1 LYAALACKL
10 AAVKTRAAVLWQAG
24 EPIEILEIDLAQPKE
39 QEILVR
45 IAACG
50 VCASDL
56 HVVDGDLPEPLPLVL
71 GHEAAGVVVEV
82 GPDVEQVEPGD
93 HVVLALVP
101 SCGVCR
107 PCREG
112 RPNFC
117 RLAGQ
122 MSATGTLADGTSRVS
137 LNGTQLHHF
146 NAISSFAEHAVVPV
160 SAAVRIRRDVALEV
174 AALCGCA
181 VITGYGAVV
190 RTAQVE
196 PESSVAVW
204 GCGGV
209 GLNVIQGARLAG
221 ATMIVA
227 VDTRAENLVLARK
240 LGATETVQA
249 GPGVDTAA
257 ALRDLTDGGADYA
270 FEAIGLEPTIQ
281 AAWEAVRSGGTVVVL
296 GLMPKGSTL
305 TIDPWGFINEKTI
318 KGSFLGSAQID
329 VDIPRLLDYYA
340 DGCLELDELV
350 SRRLTLDELP
360 DAFDR
365 LRAGSVGRQLVV
377 FAQE

>member
-1 LYAALACKL
+1 MSCRLV
-10 AAVKTRAAVLWQAG
+10 AVKTRAAVLWQPG
-24 EPIEILEIDLAQPKE
+24 KPVEILEIDLASPRE

-71 GHEAAGVVVEV
+71 GHEASGVVVET
-82 GPDVEQVEPGD
+82 GPGVEQLEAGD
-93 HVVLALVP
+93 HVVLAMLP

-112 RPNFC
+112 RRNSC

-122 MSATGTLADGTSRVS
+122 MSKTGTLADGTTRLS
-137 LNGTQLHHF
+137 LNGTELHHF
-146 NAISSFAEHAVVPV
+146 SGVSSFAEHAVVPV
-160 SAAVRIRRDVALEV
+160 STAVRIRRDVALEV

-190 RTAQVE
+190 RTAEVE
-196 PESSVAVW
+196 PEASVAVW
-204 GCGGV
+204 GCGGI
-209 GLNVIQGARLAG
+209 GLNVIQGARIAG
-221 ATMIVA
+221 AGTIVA
-227 VDTRAENLVLARK
+227 VDTRAEKLELARR

-249 GPGVDTAA
+249 GPDVNTAKA
-257 ALRDLTDGGADYA
+257 VRDLTGGGADYA

-281 AAWEAVRSGGTVVVL
+281 AAWQAVRPGGTVVVV

-305 TIDPWGFINEKTI
+305 TIDPWGFIIEKTI
-318 KGSFLGSAQID
+318 KGCFLGSAQID

-340 DGCLELDELV
+340 DGILKLDELV

-365 LRAGSVGRQLVV
+365 LRDGDVHRQLVV
-377 FAQE
+377 FDSQ

>member
-1 LYAALACKL
+1 
-10 AAVKTRAAVLWQAG
+10 VRAAVLRTVN
-24 EPIEILEIDLAQPKE
+24 EPLTIENLDLASPGPGEVSIQ
-39 QEILVR
+39 L
-45 IAACG
+45 AASG
-50 VCASDL
+50 VCHSDWN
-56 HVVDGDLPEPLPLVL
+56 VISGATPNPLPVVL

-82 GPDVEQVEPGD
+82 GPGVEQLERGD

-112 RPNFC
+112 RRNFC

-137 LNGTQLHHF
+137 FNGTQLHHF

-190 RTAQVE
+190 RTAEVE

-227 VDTRAENLVLARK
+227 VDTRTEHLVLARK

-270 FEAIGLEPTIQ
+270 FEAIGLETTIQ

-365 LRAGSVGRQLVV
+365 LRAGSLGRQLVV

>member
-1 LYAALACKL
+1 
-10 AAVKTRAAVLWQAG
+10 VLWQAG
-24 EPIEILEIDLAQPKE
+24 EPVEILEIDLDPPKE

-56 HVVDGDLPEPLPLVL
+56 HVVDGDLPEPMPLVL
-71 GHEAAGVVVEV
+71 GHEAAGVVVEA
-82 GPDVEQVEPGD
+82 GPGVEHLEAGD

-112 RPNFC
+112 RRNFC
-117 RLAGQ
+117 QLAGK
-122 MSATGTLADGTSRVS
+122 MSETGTLADGTSRVS
-137 LNGTQLHHF
+137 VNGTQLHHF
-146 NAISSFAEHAVVPV
+146 NAVSSFSEYAVVPV
-160 SAAVRIRRDVALEV
+160 STAVRIRRDIALEV

-190 RTAQVE
+190 RTARVE

-209 GLNVIQGARLAG
+209 GLNVVQGARLAG
-221 ATMIVA
+221 AAAIVA
-227 VDTRAENLVLARK
+227 VDTRAEKLELARK

-249 GPGVDTAA
+249 GPDVDTAVA
-257 ALRDLTDGGADYA
+257 VRDLTGGGVDYA

-281 AAWEAVRSGGTVVVL
+281 AAWEAVRPGGTAVVV
-296 GLMPKGSTL
+296 GLMPKGSML

-318 KGSFLGSAQID
+318 KGCFLGSAQID

-340 DGCLELDELV
+340 DGILELDELV
-350 SRRLTLDELP
+350 SRRLTLDELA

-365 LRAGSVGRQLVV
+365 LRAGEGDVHRQLVV
-377 FAQE
+377 FDQT

>member
-1 LYAALACKL
+1 
-10 AAVKTRAAVLWQAG
+10 VLWQAG
-24 EPIEILEIDLAQPKE
+24 EPVEILEIDLAPPKE

-71 GHEAAGVVVEV
+71 GHEAAGVIVEIGPGV
-82 GPDVEQVEPGD
+82 GHLQAGD

-112 RPNFC
+112 RRNFC
-117 RLAGQ
+117 QLGGQ
-122 MSATGTLADGTSRVS
+122 MSSTGTLADGTSRVS
-137 LNGTQLHHF
+137 VNGTQLHHF
-146 NAISSFAEHAVVPV
+146 NAVSSFSEHAVVPV
-160 SAAVRIRRDVALEV
+160 STAVRIRRDVALEV

-181 VITGYGAVV
+181 VITGYGAVT
-190 RTAQVE
+190 RTAQVR
-196 PESSVAVW
+196 PAASVAIW

-209 GLNVIQGARLAG
+209 GLNVVQGARLAG
-221 ATMIVA
+221 AATIVA
-227 VDTRAENLVLARK
+227 VDTRAEKLELARK

-249 GPGVDTAA
+249 GPDVNTAA
-257 ALRDLTDGGADYA
+257 AVRDLTGGGVDYA
-270 FEAIGLEPTIQ
+270 FEAIGLEPAIQ
-281 AAWEAVRSGGTVVVL
+281 AAWDAVRPGGTVVVV

-318 KGSFLGSAQID
+318 KGCFLGSAQID

-340 DGCLELDELV
+340 DGILELDELV

-365 LRAGSVGRQLVV
+365 LRAGDVCRQLVV
-377 FAQE
+377 FVPE

>member
-1 LYAALACKL
+1 M
-10 AAVKTRAAVLWQAG
+10 LWQPG
-24 EPIEILEIDLAQPKE
+24 EPVEILEIDLARPKE

-45 IAACG
+45 IVACG

-71 GHEAAGVVVEV
+71 GHEASGVVVET
-82 GPDVEQVEPGD
+82 GPGVEQLEAGD

-112 RPNFC
+112 RRNFC

-146 NAISSFAEHAVVPV
+146 NSISSFAEHAVVPV

-190 RTAQVE
+190 HTAQVE
-196 PESSVAVW
+196 PEASVAVW

-209 GLNVIQGARLAG
+209 GLNVVQGARLAKA
-221 ATMIVA
+221 ATIVA
-227 VDTRAENLVLARK
+227 VDTRAEKLELARR
-240 LGATETVQA
+240 LGATETVHA

-257 ALRDLTDGGADYA
+257 AVRDLTDGGADYA
-270 FEAIGLEPTIQ
+270 FEAIGLEPAIQ
-281 AAWEAVRSGGTVVVL
+281 AAWEAVRPGGTVVVL
-296 GLMPKGSTL
+296 GLMSKGSTL

-318 KGSFLGSAQID
+318 KGSFLGSARID

-340 DGCLELDELV
+340 EGSLELDELV

-365 LRAGSVGRQLVV
+365 LRAGGVGRQLVV
-377 FAQE
+377 FAPD

>member
-1 LYAALACKL
+1 M
-10 AAVKTRAAVLWQAG
+10 LWQAG
-24 EPIEILEIDLAQPKE
+24 EPVEILDVDLASPKE

-56 HVVDGDLPEPLPLVL
+56 HVLDGDLPEPMPLVL
-71 GHEAAGVVVEV
+71 GHEAAGVVVEA
-82 GPDVEQVEPGD
+82 GPGVEHLEAGD

-112 RPNFC
+112 RRNFC

-122 MSATGTLADGTSRVS
+122 MSETGTLTDGTSRFS
-137 LNGTQLHHF
+137 LNGTDLHHF
-146 NAISSFAEHAVVPV
+146 NGVSSFSEHVVVPV
-160 SAAVRIRRDVALEV
+160 STAVRIRRDVALEV

-209 GLNVIQGARLAG
+209 GMNVVQGARLAG
-221 ATMIVA
+221 AATIVA
-227 VDTRAENLVLARK
+227 VDTRLEKLELARR
-240 LGATETVQA
+240 LGATETVLA

-257 ALRDLTDGGADYA
+257 AVRDLTDGGVDYA

-281 AAWEAVRSGGTVVVL
+281 AAWEASRAGGTVVVV
-296 GLMPKGSTL
+296 GLMRKGSTL

-318 KGSFLGSAQID
+318 KGCFLGSAQID
-329 VDIPRLLDYYA
+329 VDVPRLLDYYA
-340 DGCLELDELV
+340 DGILELDELV

-360 DAFDR
+360 DAFER
-365 LRAGSVGRQLVV
+365 LRAGELCRQLVV
-377 FAQE
+377 FDAPRREAEG

>member
-1 LYAALACKL
+1 M
-10 AAVKTRAAVLWQAG
+10 LWHPG
-24 EPIEILEIDLAQPKE
+24 EPIEILEVDLAPPKE

-71 GHEAAGVVVEV
+71 GHEAAGIVVET
-82 GPDVEQVEPGD
+82 GTGVEELEAGD

-112 RPNFC
+112 RRNFC
-117 RLAGQ
+117 RLAGE
-122 MSATGTLADGTSRVS
+122 MSATGMLADGTSRVS
-137 LNGTQLHHF
+137 VNGTQLHHF
-146 NAISSFAEHAVVPV
+146 NAVSSFAEHAVVPV
-160 SAAVRIRRDVALEV
+160 STAVRIRRDVALEV

-181 VITGYGAVV
+181 VITGYGAVI
-190 RTAQVE
+190 RTARVE
-196 PESSVAVW
+196 AGSSVAVW
-204 GCGGV
+204 GCGGI
-209 GLNVIQGARLAG
+209 GLNVIQSARLAG
-221 ATMIVA
+221 AARIVA
-227 VDTRAENLVLARK
+227 VDTRAEKLELARK
-240 LGATETVQA
+240 FGATETVQA
-249 GPGVDTAA
+249 GPGVDSAA
-257 ALRDLTDGGADYA
+257 VVRDLTGEGVDYA

-281 AAWEAVRSGGTVVVL
+281 AAWEAICAGGTVVVL

-329 VDIPRLLDYYA
+329 IDIPRLLDYYA
-340 DGCLELDELV
+340 DGSLELDELV
-350 SRRLTLDELP
+350 SHRLTLDDLP

-365 LRAGSVGRQLVV
+365 LRAGDVRRQLVV
-377 FAQE
+377 FDSP